1 MPSNSI
7 TMDTTST
14 TQIITTGTAT
24 TATCSKT
31 ITSAATATRV
41 HVTATSMSS
50 NPSCVSSTVTGE
62 VQNTTVEAMESD
74 TSVYAGDLGS
84 ESFTNFTDRS
94 FGSEAFVRTSD
105 LSMQRDQTYTDG
117 WRSCP
122 YWKSEVGEHKVHLTE
137 FISAGVKGD
146 FPWDRFGPS

>member
-7 TMDTTST
+7 TMATTST
-14 TQIITTGTAT
+14 TQIITTGTAS

-31 ITSAATATRV
+31 AATATGE

-50 NPSCVSSTVTGE
+50 NPSCISSTVTGE

-84 ESFTNFTDRS
+84 ESFTDFTDRS
-94 FGSEAFVRTSD
+94 FGSEAFVQTSD
-105 LSMQRDQTYTDG
+105 LSMQRDQTYTDS

-137 FISAGVKGD
+137 FISAGVKGC
-146 FPWDRFGPS
+146 FPWD